1 MGVSSGQIVYEVYGN
16 AMFQLAQE
24 TGQVERTQDEL
35 SVVTEVLRD
44 QSDFVKLIMM
54 DSLRADEKK
63 AIVGRVFENR
73 VSPLTLHFLYV
84 LSRRNRMGFLAGIAD
99 FFETLADSL
108 KNCRRVEVTLSKSLS
123 DGHLEELRLKIKDAI
138 QSEVKLKVNI
148 DPEILG
154 GIVLRQG
161 DIMIDNSVRTV
172 LGRTVNVVM
181 DRSREKL
188 HKPQQK
194 MDEKK
199 P

>member
-1 MGVSSGQIVYEVYGN
+1 MSVSSGQIVFEVYGN

-24 TGQVERTQDEL
+24 NGQVEQIQGELAVVSETLRTQ
-35 SVVTEVLRD
+35 T
-44 QSDFVKLIMM
+44 DFVKLLM
-54 DSLRADEKK
+54 SELLRTAEKK
-63 AIVGRVFENR
+63 AILGRIFNER
-73 VSPLTLHFLYV
+73 VSPLMLHLLYV
-84 LSRRNRMGFLAGIAD
+84 LSHRNRMGYLDGIAD
-99 FFETLADSL
+99 FYELLADNS
-108 KNCRRVEVTLSKSLS
+108 KNCRLVEVTLAKPLS
-123 DGHLEELRLKIKDAI
+123 DGPMEELRLKIKDAI

-148 DPEILG
+148 DPDILG
-154 GIVLRQG
+154 GMVLRQG